1 MSVDLGPVATAFGL
15 TPHDL
20 TARKRTNQLVAIRAA
35 IAHVLT
41 ERGWKASEIADII
54 NRDRTTVLHLLGRLS
69 TIGRSYTPT
78 DGWEETLENVRTHLS
93 LTN

>member
-1 MSVDLGPVATAFGL
+1 MTVDLGPVANAFGL
-15 TPHDL
+15 TTQDL

-35 IAHVLT
+35 IAHVMT
-41 ERGWKASEIADII
+41 ERGCKAGEIAKAI
-54 NRDRTTVLHLLGRLS
+54 NRDRTTVLHLLGRLQ

-93 LTN
+93 ITN